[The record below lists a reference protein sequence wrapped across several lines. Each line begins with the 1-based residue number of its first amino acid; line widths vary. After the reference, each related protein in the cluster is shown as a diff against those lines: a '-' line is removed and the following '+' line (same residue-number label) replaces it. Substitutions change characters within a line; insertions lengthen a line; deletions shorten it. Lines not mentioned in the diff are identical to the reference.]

1 MDAEV
6 SMAPPKPCAP
16 GQPPAL
22 WLRHLSKR
30 FGGAQ
35 ALDDVSLEL
44 LPGEVLGLLGQN
56 GSGKSTLIK
65 VLAGFHAPEPGA
77 ELEIHGE
84 TVKLPVPPG
93 TTEREGL
100 AFVHQNLGLV
110 PSLTVLE
117 NLRMGTIAN
126 HTRWWV
132 NWREESKRARD
143 TFSRFGLSIDPGA
156 RIADLPQVERAL
168 VAIVRAFEAVQSPGR
183 AHAGILVLDEPTPF
197 LPAAGVEQLFT
208 LVRAIVRDGASV
220 IFVSHDVDEIKQ
232 ITDRAT
238 VLRDGRL
245 AGTLVTAQATHED
258 FIELIVGRKVE
269 LFHAQPHDLSTAPIA
284 VAVRDVSGGAL
295 AGVSLDIRR
304 GEILGFA
311 GLMGSGFDDLPYV
324 IYGARTATSGTLL
337 LPGKRERALLEM
349 SPNAAI
355 AEGIALLP
363 SDRLGAAGIGAL
375 PVADNVSLPVLHQ
388 FRSLL
393 LDWGAIFDR
402 VAALGTSYQVRPNQ
416 PAMTLASLSGGNQQ
430 KVLLAKWMQ
439 TEPRLLMLDEP
450 TQGVDV
456 GARQHLFAALAE
468 AAARG
473 SAVVVAST
481 DYDQLAQICDRVLIF
496 ARGAVVAELTGSAIS
511 KAGIA
516 ELCLRNAAPNEI
528 STHKVSP
535 RHDAAVSAD
544 AQVQLGSLP

>member
-6 SMAPPKPCAP
+6 RVLPPKPRVP

-22 WLRHLSKR
+22 SLRHLSKR
-30 FGGAQ
+30 FGGEQ
-35 ALDDVSLEL
+35 ALDDVSLDL

-65 VLAGFHAPEPGA
+65 VLAGFHVPEPGA
-77 ELEIHGE
+77 ELQIHGE
-84 TVKLPVPPG
+84 VVKLPVPPG

-100 AFVHQNLGLV
+100 AFVHQHLGLV
-110 PSLTVLE
+110 TSLTVLE
-117 NLRMGTIAN
+117 NLRMNTIAN

-132 NWREESKRARD
+132 NWREESRRARE
-143 TFSRFGLSIDPGA
+143 TFTRFGLSIDPDA
-156 RIADLPQVERAL
+156 RVADLPQVERAL

-197 LPAAGVEQLFT
+197 LPTAGVEQLFS

-220 IFVSHDVDEIKQ
+220 IFVSHDVDEVKQ

-245 AGTLVTAQATHED
+245 AGTLVTAEATHED
-258 FIELIVGRKVE
+258 FIELIVGRRIE
-269 LFHAQPHDLSTAPIA
+269 LFHTQPHDLSTATVA
-284 VAVRDVSGGAL
+284 VAVRDVSGGPL
-295 AGVSLDIRR
+295 TGVSLDIRR

-311 GLMGSGFDDLPYV
+311 GLIGSGFDDLPYLL
-324 IYGARTATSGTLL
+324 YGARTATSGMML
-337 LPGKRERALLEM
+337 LPDKGERALRAM
-349 SPNAAI
+349 SPHAAI
-355 AEGIALLP
+355 ADGITLLP
-363 SDRLGAAGIGAL
+363 SDRLGAAGVGAL
-375 PVADNVSLPVLHQ
+375 SVADNVSLPVLHL
-388 FRSLL
+388 FRSLM

-402 VAALGTSYQVRPNQ
+402 AAALGAGYEVRPNQ

-456 GARQHLFAALAE
+456 GARQHLFAAVAE

-473 SAVVVAST
+473 VAVVVAST
-481 DYDQLAQICDRVLIF
+481 DYEQLAQICDRVLIF
-496 ARGAVVAELTGSAIS
+496 ARGAVVAELTGNAIS

-516 ELCLRNAAPNEI
+516 ELCLRSAAPND
-528 STHKVSP
+528 VSMTEGF
-535 RHDAAVSAD
+535 ATT
-544 AQVQLGSLP
+544 